1 MYGMLLESVQHFI
14 VEECGEEIWET
25 ILREAGARNTV
36 FMTRQQYPDA
46 LMLRLACALSRL
58 VNQDPNSPTSSAPAS
73 PPPRKLS
80 LKSKPAW
87 RSASVHT
94 DNRCQSFKCPF
105 SATNALTAVTKKEIE
120 AYNSAEEIKSPTQ
133 STIST
138 EKICE
143 LEELNVTPTR
153 MNVRDRRS
161 LGVHLEK
168 FKSDVEGESMTITDV
183 TEAIAS
189 EARPTSPISL
199 KSTKLKESVPTP
211 PILKKGSIPK
221 ETEPTSPLSDC
232 SKKPTLKPRKVSN
245 TVLDVYKR
253 RGSGTPGKQRVHT
266 NSLSLMDTNRLFELR
281 EKFSTPEKIMH
292 FFGRCF
298 VKFFSNFGYDTM
310 IRATGRY
317 FCTFLQSVDS
327 IHQRMRF
334 TFPQM
339 KSPRMQL
346 TRAHRHGA
354 ELVYSSGRTGYT
366 HYLMGQLYEIAE
378 DIFSLKLKV
387 TIVKEDHLEANNH
400 YVAVL
405 RLEFDNSD
413 YVQSLMAKKS
423 LPCPLPAVPAS
434 LLTQLFPFGVLLDRK
449 MRILVAG
456 DKLVEA
462 WGGPYCRIYKTPVCE
477 ILKLRKPKVSFTWD
491 KVVSMQ
497 NMMFELELMRWRSR
511 NITDSR
517 RGSQGARSI
526 LLKGPIHLLDEIDAL
541 VFLCS
546 PIFNNLDE
554 LRLAGLYLAD
564 MNGHGLSKE
573 MLLQGW
579 QHLSRLELLFEKAET
594 RSLTLEKSCRLLD
607 EWKKKGD
614 HLLYSMIPKTIAY
627 QLRDGKMPEAE
638 HFDCVSIMFC
648 GIPLKETGTRE
659 DVMATVG
666 YMNNVY
672 SKIDRLLDSHQV
684 YKVETVGTVY
694 MVVAGAPE
702 RRRRSAHSECAAS
715 AALAVSR
722 ALPMLTIG
730 IHSGPCQAGILGH
743 KQPRYCLVGD
753 TVNTASRMQTT
764 SETGRIQISAQTA
777 EELPAGKFRLR
788 RRGLI
793 KVKGKGM
800 METFWLEGEIEE
812 DEQDEALQL
821 FSKLCG
827 DDE

>member
-14 VEECGEEIWET
+14 VQECGEDVWET
-25 ILREAGARNTV
+25 ILQEAGAKNTV

-58 VNQDPNSPTSSAPAS
+58 LNNDPNSPTICTPVT
-73 PPPRKLS
+73 PPPRKSS

-87 RSASVHT
+87 RSASVHS
-94 DNRCQSFKCPF
+94 DNRSQTFKCPF
-105 SATNALTAVTKKEIE
+105 SAVSALTAVTKKEIE
-120 AYNSAEEIKSPTQ
+120 AYNSSEEIKSSTQ

-143 LEELNVTPTR
+143 LEELDVTSTHQ
-153 MNVRDRRS
+153 NRDRRS
-161 LGVHLEK
+161 LGVHLESLRSDDT
-168 FKSDVEGESMTITDV
+168 KSVTV
-183 TEAIAS
+183 TELPKDS
-189 EARPTSPISL
+189 EPTSPISDASKFSSL
-199 KSTKLKESVPTP
+199 PKTSSSPSDSRKSS
-211 PILKKGSIPK
+211 
-221 ETEPTSPLSDC
+221 
-232 SKKPTLKPRKVSN
+232 LKPRKVSI
-245 TVLDVYKR
+245 TVALDVYKR
-253 RGSGTPGKQRVHT
+253 RGSGNTSRQRL
-266 NSLSLMDTNRLFELR
+266 NSLSLLSADRLKALKERFG
-281 EKFSTPEKIMH
+281 TPDKIMH

-346 TRAHRHGA
+346 TRAHIHGA
-354 ELVYSSGRTGYT
+354 ELVYSSARTGYT

-387 TIVKEDHLEANNH
+387 TIVKEDFMEGNNH

-423 LPCPLPAVPAS
+423 LPCPLPAVPAT

-449 MRILVAG
+449 MKILVAG
-456 DKLVEA
+456 DKLIEA
-462 WGGPYCRIYKTPVCE
+462 WGGPYKRIYKTQVSE
-477 ILKLRKPKVSFTWD
+477 ILRLRKPKISFTWD
-491 KVVSMQ
+491 KVVCMQ
-497 NMMFELELMRWRSR
+497 NMMFELELVRWRSL
-511 NITDSR
+511 NLTDSR
-517 RGSQGARSI
+517 RGSQGTRSI
-526 LLKGPIHLLDEIDAL
+526 LLKGPIYLLEEIDAL
-541 VFLCS
+541 IFLCS

-554 LRLAGLYLAD
+554 LRLAGLYVAD

-579 QHLSRLELLFEKAET
+579 QHLSRLELLFEKAEN
-594 RSLTLEKSCRLLD
+594 RSLTLEKSWKLRD

-614 HLLYSMIPKTIAY
+614 HLLYSMIPKTVAY
-627 QLRDGKMPEAE
+627 QLRAGKMPEAE
-638 HFDCVSIMFC
+638 HFDCVSVMFC
-648 GIPLKETGTRE
+648 GFQIKQTGTRE

-666 YMNNVY
+666 YMNSVY

-702 RRRRSAHSECAAS
+702 RRRRPAHAECVAS

-722 ALPMLTIG
+722 ALPVLTIG
-730 IHSGPCQAGILGH
+730 IHSGPCQAGVLGH

-764 SETGRIQISAQTA
+764 SEPGRIQISAQTA
-777 EELPAGKFRLR
+777 EELPSGKFRLR

-793 KVKGKGM
+793 KVKGKGQ

-821 FSKLCG
+821 FSKLC
-827 DDE
+827 EENE